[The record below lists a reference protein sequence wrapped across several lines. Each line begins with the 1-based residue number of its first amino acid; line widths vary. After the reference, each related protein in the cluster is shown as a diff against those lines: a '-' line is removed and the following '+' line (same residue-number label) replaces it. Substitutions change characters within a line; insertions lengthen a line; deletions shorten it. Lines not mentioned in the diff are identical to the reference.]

1 MYRVR
6 RRRGW
11 DFVEWQ
17 RISPLRT
24 KEHYSHRRGQLYLR
38 AELHWSISERHPNC
52 SGNDNRY
59 GSATATRGWF
69 LERRRRR
76 RRRIR
81 RVGTRTTSSRKGP
94 RRLLAS
100 TVDNARRPN
109 IRCHLRGLSR
119 VVDFADFG
127 YRLIV
132 IRRRANEGIERI
144 VEGYKL

>member
-59 GSATATRGWF
+59 GGAATTGGGFFERWRGGG
-69 LERRRRR
+69 R

-100 TVDNARRPN
+100 TVDNEQKPSRR
-109 IRCHLRGLSR
+109 CQLRGSSP
-119 VVDFADFG
+119 VVDFAD
-127 YRLIV
+127 L
-132 IRRRANEGIERI
+132 GIA
-144 VEGYKL
+144 